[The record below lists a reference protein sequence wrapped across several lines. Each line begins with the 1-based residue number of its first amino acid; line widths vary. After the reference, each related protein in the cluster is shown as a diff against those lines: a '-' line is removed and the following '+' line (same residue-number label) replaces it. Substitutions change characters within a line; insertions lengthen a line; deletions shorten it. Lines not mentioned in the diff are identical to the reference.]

1 MQPELRGQQNA
12 FTQCLRHP
20 SITEMPV
27 GVSPDRMAIY
37 RELIRNNLLGFV
49 ESTFP
54 VSASLLPQALW
65 DSLCNDFVASA
76 RCKSPRF
83 IDIPAHF
90 LEHVAQLD
98 WPQLAEYPWLE
109 ELMHFEWMELAVDV
123 AETDEELTPDSIHS
137 SASGWHVTAHVWPMA
152 YQWPVANWSAST
164 TREDIEK
171 GLQGVLFWRD
181 QELRT
186 RMLTTT
192 PLTLALVDQLKA
204 KPWQTTSQL
213 VAWATAAG
221 VADAKSSVITAL
233 ESMHENGVV
242 QLSGD
247 DA

>member
-1 MQPELRGQQNA
+1 MQPELRDQQIA

-20 SITEMPV
+20 SIAEMPV
-27 GVSPDRMAIY
+27 GVAPERMAIY

-65 DSLCNDFVASA
+65 NALCNDFMASA
-76 RCKSPRF
+76 RCQSPHF
-83 IDIPAHF
+83 MDIPAHF
-90 LEHVAQLD
+90 LEHVAQLH
-98 WPQLAEYPWLE
+98 WPQLAEYPWLG
-109 ELMHFEWMELAVDV
+109 ELLHFEWMELAVDV
-123 AETDEELTPDSIHS
+123 AETDEGLTSDPIHS
-137 SASGWHVTAHVWPMA
+137 NASGWHVTANVWPMA

-164 TREDIEK
+164 NLEDIEK

-181 QELRT
+181 QDLRT

-192 PLTLALVDQLKA
+192 PLTLAVVDRLKA
-204 KPWQTTSQL
+204 SPWQTTSQL
-213 VAWATAAG
+213 VAWATDAG
-221 VADAKSSVITAL
+221 VTDPETSIVTAL
-233 ESMHENGVV
+233 MNMNENGVV